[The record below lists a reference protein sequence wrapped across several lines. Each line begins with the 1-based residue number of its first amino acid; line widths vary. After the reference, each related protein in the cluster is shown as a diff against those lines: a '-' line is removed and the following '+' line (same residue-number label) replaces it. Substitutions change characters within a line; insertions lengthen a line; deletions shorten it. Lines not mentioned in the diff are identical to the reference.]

1 MAGISKLA
9 IIEDGAI
16 IGENVEIGAFAVI
29 GSEVELED
37 GVKVYEGAQVKGK
50 TTVGKNTQIHSYAVV
65 GNIPQ
70 DVSYK
75 GETGELIIGENNI
88 IREFATINL
97 PTLKQDKKTVI
108 GDGNYIMAYCHIA
121 HDCVLGNN
129 IILANNAT
137 LAGHVEIGDY
147 TVIGGLT
154 PIHQFVKI
162 GESVM
167 IGGASAVSQ
176 DIPPYCLAEGN
187 RAKLKGL
194 NLVGLRRRFE
204 RSDVDALRKAY
215 SKIFRSGKAI
225 KESVEEVLSDTD
237 NDKVKNLC
245 NFIINTKRGIPF
257 DRNSK

>member
-1 MAGISKLA
+1 MAISKLA

-16 IGENVEIGAFAVI
+16 IGENVEVGAFAVI

-37 GVKVYEGAQVKGK
+37 GVKVFEGAQVKGK

-97 PTLKQDKKTVI
+97 PTLKQDKKTII

-121 HDCVLGNN
+121 HDCILGNN

-194 NLVGLRRRFE
+194 NLVGLRRRFD
-204 RSDVDALRKAY
+204 RSDVDALRSAY
-215 SKIFRSGKAI
+215 AKIFRSGKAI
-225 KESVEEVLSDTD
+225 KESVEEVLSDTE

-257 DRNSK
+257 ERNN

>member
-1 MAGISKLA
+1 MAKISNLA
-9 IIEDGAI
+9 VIEDGAI

-29 GSEVELED
+29 GSEVELDD

-50 TTVGKNTQIHSYAVV
+50 TTVGKNSQIHSYAVV

-75 GETGELIIGENNI
+75 GEIGELIIGENNI

-97 PTLKQDKKTVI
+97 PTLKQDKKTII
-108 GDGNYIMAYCHIA
+108 GDNNYIMAYCHIA

-137 LAGHVEIGDY
+137 LAGHVEIGDF
-147 TVIGGLT
+147 TVVGGLT

-167 IGGASAVSQ
+167 VGGASAVSQ

-187 RAKLKGL
+187 RAKVKGL
-194 NLVGLRRRFE
+194 NLVGLRRRFD
-204 RSDVDALRKAY
+204 RSDVDALRSAY
-215 SKIFRSGKAI
+215 NKIFRSNRSV
-225 KESVEEVLSDTD
+225 KESINEILSESE
-237 NDKVKNLC
+237 NEKVKNLC
-245 NFIINTKRGIPF
+245 DFILNTKRGIPF
-257 DRNSK
+257 EREKR

>member
-1 MAGISKLA
+1 MAKISNLA
-9 IIEDGAI
+9 VIEDGAI

-29 GSEVELED
+29 GSEVELGD

-50 TTVGKNTQIHSYAVV
+50 TIVGKNSQIHSYAVV

-97 PTLKQDKKTVI
+97 PTLKQDKKTII
-108 GDGNYIMAYCHIA
+108 GDNNYIMAYCHIA

-137 LAGHVEIGDY
+137 LAGHVEIGDF
-147 TVIGGLT
+147 TVVGGLT

-167 IGGASAVSQ
+167 VGGASAVSQ

-187 RAKLKGL
+187 RAKVKGL
-194 NLVGLRRRFE
+194 NLVGLRRRFD
-204 RSDVDALRKAY
+204 RSDVDALRNAY
-215 SKIFRSGKAI
+215 NKIFRSSRPI
-225 KESVEEVLSDTD
+225 KESIDEILNE
-237 NDKVKNLC
+237 NKNEKVKNLC
-245 NFIINTKRGIPF
+245 DFILNTKRGIPF
-257 DRNSK
+257 EREKR

>member
-1 MAGISKLA
+1 MADISKLA
-9 IIEDGAI
+9 IVEDGAI
-16 IGENVEIGAFAVI
+16 IGENVTIGAFAII

-37 GVKVYEGAQVKGK
+37 GVVVHEGAQVKGK
-50 TTVGKNTQIHSYAVV
+50 TTIGKNTQIHSYAVV

-97 PTLKQDKKTVI
+97 PTLKQDKRTVI
-108 GDGNYIMAYCHIA
+108 GDNNYIMAYCHIA
-121 HDCVLGNN
+121 HDCILGNN

-137 LAGHVEIGDY
+137 LAGHVEIGDF
-147 TVIGGLT
+147 TVVGGLT

-167 IGGASAVSQ
+167 VGGASAVSQ

-194 NLVGLRRRFE
+194 NLVGLRRRFQ
-204 RSDVDALRKAY
+204 RSDVDALRSAY
-215 SKIFRSGKAI
+215 AKIFRSSKPI
-225 KESVEEVLSDTD
+225 KESVQEVMQESD

-245 NFIINTKRGIPF
+245 EFIINTKRGIPF
-257 DRNSK
+257 ERV

>member
-1 MAGISKLA
+1 MADISKLA

-16 IGENVEIGAFAVI
+16 IGENVTIKAFAVI

-37 GVKVYEGAQVKGK
+37 GVVVHEGAQVKGK
-50 TTVGKNTQIHSYAVV
+50 TTIGKNTHIHSYAVV

-108 GDGNYIMAYCHIA
+108 GDNNYIMAYCHIA
-121 HDCVLGNN
+121 HDCILGNN

-194 NLVGLRRRFE
+194 NLVGLRRRFQ
-204 RSDVDALRKAY
+204 RSDVDALRSAY
-215 SKIFRSGKAI
+215 SKIFRSGKPV
-225 KESVEEVLSDTD
+225 KESVQEVMQESD

-245 NFIINTKRGIPF
+245 EFIINTKRGIPF
-257 DRNSK
+257 ERV

>member
-1 MAGISKLA
+1 MANISKLA

-16 IGENVEIGAFAVI
+16 IDDDVEIGAFAVI
-29 GSEVELED
+29 GSEVHLQN

-50 TTVGKNTQIHSYAVV
+50 TTIGKNTQIHSYAIV

-108 GDGNYIMAYCHIA
+108 GDSNYIMAYCHIA
-121 HDCVLGNN
+121 HDCILGNN

-215 SKIFRSGKAI
+215 NKIFRSGKAI
-225 KESVEEVLSDTD
+225 KESIEEVLSDTD

-245 NFIINTKRGIPF
+245 DFIINTKRGIPF
-257 DRNSK
+257 DRDNK

>member
-1 MAGISKLA
+1 MSYISNLA
-9 IIEDGAI
+9 IIEDGAV
-16 IGENVEIGAFAVI
+16 IGENVEVGAFATI
-29 GSEVELED
+29 GSEVELQD

-75 GETGELIIGENNI
+75 GETGELIIGEKNI
-88 IREFATINL
+88 IREFVTINL

-108 GDGNYIMAYCHIA
+108 GDNNYIMAYCHIA
-121 HDCVLGNN
+121 HDCILGNN

-167 IGGASAVSQ
+167 IGGASALSQ

-187 RAKLKGL
+187 RAKIKGL

-204 RSDVDALRKAY
+204 RSDVDALKKAY
-215 SKIFRSGKAI
+215 IQLFRSNKAL
-225 KESVEEVLSDTD
+225 KETADELFHTSD

-257 DRNSK
+257 ERV

>member
-1 MAGISKLA
+1 MSNISSLA

-16 IGENVEIGAFAVI
+16 IGENVEVKAFAVI
-29 GSEVELED
+29 GSEVELQD

-108 GDGNYIMAYCHIA
+108 GDNNYIMAYCHIA
-121 HDCVLGNN
+121 HDCILGNN

-147 TVIGGLT
+147 TVVGGLT

-167 IGGASAVSQ
+167 LGGASAVSQ

-187 RAKLKGL
+187 RAKIKGL

-215 SKIFRSGKAI
+215 VKLFRS
-225 KESVEEVLSDTD
+225 KEALKDVANDLLKSSD

-257 DRNSK
+257 ERV

>member
-1 MAGISKLA
+1 MANISKLA
-9 IIEDGAI
+9 VIEEGAI
-16 IGENVEIGAFAVI
+16 IGENVEIKAFAVI

-50 TTVGKNTQIHSYAVV
+50 TTIGKNTQIHPYAVV

-97 PTLKQDKKTVI
+97 PTLKQDKKTII
-108 GDGNYIMAYCHIA
+108 GDNNYIMAYCHIA
-121 HDCVLGNN
+121 HDCVLGDN

-187 RAKLKGL
+187 RAKIKGL
-194 NLVGLRRRFE
+194 NLVGLRRRFD
-204 RSDVDALRKAY
+204 RSDVDALRSAY
-215 SKIFRSGKAI
+215 NKIFRSGKAL
-225 KESVEEVLSDTD
+225 KESVEEVLNSTD
-237 NDKVKNLC
+237 NDKVKILC
-245 NFIINTKRGIPF
+245 NFVLDTKRGIPF
-257 DRNSK
+257 ERNN